1 MNKLEIS
8 NDFYYLFS
16 KCHILVKQ
24 RIVIK
29 LSGSLFGFDTQATQ
43 LKEYVQLIKKIGE
56 HYQPI
61 IVTGGGKIARFYIN
75 LSRELGLDEAGLD
88 LTGIMVSHLNARLL
102 ISGLG
107 DLCYPATPKNLE
119 EISLALVSD
128 KIIITGGIYP
138 GQSTNATSA
147 LIAER
152 TGAKKF
158 FNATD
163 VEGIYDSDPRMN
175 PKAMLFDSIDVKRC
189 IDMLRNENSMAGT
202 YDLMDLISLKV
213 IERSRLPTVVFK
225 SSVENIEK
233 VVLDGIRRGTEIT
246 ISS

>member
-1 MNKLEIS
+1 MAK
-8 NDFYYLFS
+8 
-16 KCHILVKQ
+16 KQ

-29 LSGSLFGFDTQATQ
+29 LSGSLFSFDTQATQ
-43 LKEYVQLIKKIGE
+43 LKDYAQLIKKIAND
-56 HYQPI
+56 YQPI
-61 IVTGGGKIARFYIN
+61 IVTGGGRIARFYIN
-75 LSRELGLDEAGLD
+75 LSREMGLDEAGLD
-88 LTGIMVSHLNARLL
+88 LTGIMVSHLNAKLL

-107 DLCYPATPKNLE
+107 DLCYPSTPKNLE
-119 EISLALVSD
+119 ERSAALISE

-152 TGAKKF
+152 TGAIKF

-163 VEGIYDSDPRMN
+163 VDGIYDSDPRTN
-175 PKAMLFDSIDVKRC
+175 SNAVLFDSIDVKEC

-213 IERSRLPTVVFK
+213 IQRSKLPSVVFR
-225 SSVENIEK
+225 STVDNIEK
-233 VVLDGIRRGTEIT
+233 IVLDRIRMGTEIT

>member
-1 MNKLEIS
+1 MS
-8 NDFYYLFS
+8 
-16 KCHILVKQ
+16 KQ

-29 LSGSLFGFDTQATQ
+29 LSGSLFSFDTTSKQ
-43 LKEYVQLIKKIGE
+43 LKEYVELIKKIGE
-56 HYQPI
+56 HYQPV

-75 LSRELGLDEAGLD
+75 LSRELGLDESGLD
-88 LTGIMVSHLNARLL
+88 LIGIQVSHLNAKLL
-102 ISGLG
+102 IAGLG
-107 DLCYPATPKNLE
+107 DLCYPITPKNLE
-119 EISLALVSD
+119 EISLALISD

-152 TGAKKF
+152 IGAIKF

-163 VEGIYDSDPRMN
+163 VDGIYDSDPRTN
-175 PKAMLFDSIDVKRC
+175 ANATRFDSIKVRDC
-189 IDMLRNENSMAGT
+189 IDILKNEKSMAGT

-213 IERSRLPTVVFK
+213 IERSKLPTVVFK
-225 SSVENIEK
+225 ANIQDIEK
-233 VVLDGIRRGTEIT
+233 LVLGEGKMGTEII

>member
-1 MNKLEIS
+1 M
-8 NDFYYLFS
+8 
-16 KCHILVKQ
+16 VKQ

-29 LSGSLFGFDTQATQ
+29 LSGSLFNFDTQAKR
-43 LKEYVQLIKKIGE
+43 LKEYSQLIKKIGE

-75 LSRELGLDEAGLD
+75 LSREMGLDEAGLD
-88 LTGIMVSHLNARLL
+88 LTGIMVSHLNAKLL

-107 DLCYPATPKNLE
+107 QFCYPATPKNLE
-119 EISLALVSD
+119 EISMALLSD

-152 TGAKKF
+152 VGAVRF
-158 FNATD
+158 YNATD
-163 VEGIYDSDPRMN
+163 VDGIYDSDPRVN
-175 PKAMLFDSIDVKRC
+175 PDARLYDTINVKKC

-213 IERSRLPTVVFK
+213 IERSKLPTVVFK

-233 VVLDGIRRGTEIT
+233 LVLERIHKGTEI
-246 ISS
+246 IK